1 MGDLSEPLFEALLN
15 TVSDW
20 PLTEHYSA
28 ARAGTATGP
37 SPGTSASPWPRLCT
51 LSLKQVLRFVIGR
64 ENIRFYHLYSF
75 ATLSGNTC
83 IDVKGKWK
91 NCYAWGKKGY
101 CSTSFMIP
109 KMKKHC
115 KKTCGYCGF
124 EPVPYEPNKPSPYQP
139 NEPIPYQHNKPR
151 PY

>member
-1 MGDLSEPLFEALLN
+1 M
-15 TVSDW
+15 
-20 PLTEHYSA
+20 
-28 ARAGTATGP
+28 
-37 SPGTSASPWPRLCT
+37 C
-51 LSLKQVLRFVIGR
+51 
-64 ENIRFYHLYSF
+64 
-75 ATLSGNTC
+75 
-83 IDVKGKWK
+83 VKGKWK

-124 EPVPYEPNKPSPYQP
+124 EPVPYKPNKPSPYQP
-139 NEPIPYQHNKPR
+139 NEPIPYQHNNPR